1 MAVTAGPPRWG
12 RLTVALLLGTTTMA
26 TLAFFATLLQPPGL
40 EGPVE
45 IAPVTVV
52 VAVLGVTALPLVRW
66 GDAWGYGTAGVAGTA
81 AVAGMALYFT
91 GAFGPP
97 RPAPAAYLFLLLGSA
112 LLVST
117 VVAWRN
123 RSAEDDGS

>member
-1 MAVTAGPPRWG
+1 MAVTTGPPQWKG
-12 RLTVALLLGTTTMA
+12 LTVALLLGTTMMA

-45 IAPVTVV
+45 VVPVSVV
-52 VAVLGVTALPLVRW
+52 VAVLGVTALPLVWW
-66 GDAWGYGTAGVAGTA
+66 GDRWGYGTAGAAGTA

-112 LLVST
+112 LVVST
-117 VVAWRN
+117 VVAWRH
-123 RSAEDDGS
+123 RSPEADGS